1 MRTLGLFASLL
12 ALANLTPAQTKSSKA
27 PLEGSTFYVDLA
39 PKGKPAYAKDTL
51 TFANGFFHSSECD
64 QYGFQK
70 GKYSAKKNR
79 NVIEFETETR
89 SAKEGVMRWKGTVNG
104 DDINIEYVW
113 EKRSQ
118 PKYEYTAK
126 GKKRANQK

>member
-1 MRTLGLFASLL
+1 MKPFALVTVLL
-12 ALANLTPAQTKSSKA
+12 ALAALGVAQTTSNKA
-27 PLEGSTFYVDLA
+27 LLDGSIFYVELA
-39 PKGKPAYAKDTL
+39 PMGKPAYAKDTL
-51 TFANGFFHSSECD
+51 TFTKGFFHSSECD

-70 GKYSAKKNR
+70 GKYVSKQNG

-89 SAKEGVMRWKGTVNG
+89 SAKEGIMRWKGTVRG

-113 EKRSQ
+113 EKKGQ

-126 GKKRANQK
+126 GKRRRNE